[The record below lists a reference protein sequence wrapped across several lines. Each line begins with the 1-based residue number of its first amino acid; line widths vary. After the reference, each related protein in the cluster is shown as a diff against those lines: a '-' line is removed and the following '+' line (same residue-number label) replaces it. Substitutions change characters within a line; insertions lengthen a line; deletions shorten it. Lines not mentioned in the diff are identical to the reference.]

1 MLEELSMYNDPEIL
15 DEIFPLIAKRLE
27 LAIILPETGQVLEL
41 KDSPQLESLITEIF
55 TSTD

>member
-1 MLEELSMYNDPEIL
+1 MYNDPEIL
-15 DEIFPLIAKRLE
+15 DEILPLIAKSLE
-27 LAIILPETGQVLEL
+27 LAIIPPETGQVLEL

>member
-1 MLEELSMYNDPEIL
+1 MYNDPVIL